1 MNGNRTRVSYVIG
14 TYPALTTTF
23 IDREIT
29 ALIDLGVDVRI
40 VSMRRPAAEP
50 SDAQRR
56 LAERTQY
63 VLPPSAIRMGASQ
76 LRWLATRPFTYL
88 HALAYL
94 LTRHHENGSRL
105 RTVAHFLM
113 GAEVA
118 SRLRNRANGHLHAHF
133 ADRAATVAYVAGRLL
148 GTGYSLTAHA
158 NDIYLNPNLLPMK
171 IGNSRFTATCT
182 EYNLAHLRNSLGPR
196 AARRVQRIYH
206 GLELGTYARLGE
218 SGAAAATPIIVSVG
232 QLKEKK
238 GLRFLVEAVAML
250 RDRGLEVACHIIGD
264 GPLRAELSQLIEQ
277 HRLGDRVALLG
288 ALPHQEVVG
297 QYAAASIFA
306 LPCVVAEDGDR
317 DGIPNAILEGMASGL
332 AVVSTPISGIPE
344 VVHDGTTGLLVPP
357 ADSAALADAIERL
370 LRDEELRRGLGDGGR
385 AFVMDAFDVRRNAE
399 RLLEAF
405 EHGA

>member
-1 MNGNRTRVSYVIG
+1 MIGNRARLSYVIG

-40 VSMRRPAAEP
+40 VSMRRPRTAP
-50 SDAQRR
+50 SEAQRP
-56 LAERTQY
+56 LADRTEY
-63 VLPPSAIRMGASQ
+63 VLPPSTLRFAASQ
-76 LRWLATRPFTYL
+76 LRWLVRRPFTYL

-94 LTRHHENGSRL
+94 LTRRHEHGSRL
-105 RTVAHFLM
+105 RTIAHFLM

-118 SRLRNRANGHLHAHF
+118 SRLRQRADGHLHAHF

-182 EYNLAHLRNSLGPR
+182 EYNLAHLRNVLAPS
-196 AARRVQRIYH
+196 AARRVLRIYH
-206 GLELGTYARLGE
+206 GLELGTYARLG
-218 SGAAAATPIIVSVG
+218 AAGSDAPIIVSVG

-238 GLRFLVEAVAML
+238 GLRYLVEAVALL
-250 RDRGLEVACHIIGD
+250 RDRGLDVACRIIGD
-264 GPLRAELSQLIEQ
+264 GPLRADLAELIRH
-277 HRLGDRVALLG
+277 HRLEDRIVLLG
-288 ALPHQEVVG
+288 ALPHNEVIDH
-297 QYAAASIFA
+297 YAAAKIFA

-332 AVVSTPISGIPE
+332 SVVSTPISGIPE
-344 VVHDGTTGLLVPP
+344 VVHHETTGLLVPP
-357 ADSAALADAIERL
+357 ADASALADAIGRL
-370 LRDEELRRGLGDGGR
+370 LRDEGLGRTLGQGAR
-385 AFVMDAFDVRRNAE
+385 AFVIDAFDVHRNAE
-399 RLLEAF
+399 RLLDAISERA
-405 EHGA
+405 